1 MMRTTIQPPQRL
13 GAQKPP
19 PHPTPPATTAVAQK
33 LVAGTGLIGH
43 MIDDRTWTVTDGVE
57 ATEIAYVSY
66 EGYTTKMF
74 VVEVDLSNPAISIAA
89 SLPDNGTT
97 FKMQSMTRQALAADA
112 AGNKVGSRKA
122 SNMRFRLN
130 IAAINFGMTIHLWD
144 KKKQ

>member
-1 MMRTTIQPPQRL
+1 MILLITMMRTTIQPPQRL
-13 GAQKPP
+13 VPSNKKGPNKN
-19 PHPTPPATTAVAQK
+19 PPATTAVAQK

-97 FKMQSMTRQALAADA
+97 FKMQSMTRQALAA
-112 AGNKVGSRKA
+112 AGNKTLVPS
-122 SNMRFRLN
+122 
-130 IAAINFGMTIHLWD
+130 
-144 KKKQ
+144 